1 MPPLRIVVFGP
12 SERVGVWAADRV
24 VDLNAADRH
33 LPADLLGLIEA
44 GVEGLD
50 AARAATDW
58 ALSTSPEGAVHRIA
72 DVVLRPPAV
81 RRPRI
86 GCAAGNYALH
96 TLGSAKRKGLA
107 ESNALAGLVSGD
119 TLPTPEE
126 VVARTRERGEP
137 RGFWKDFS
145 TPHGPGDDISYPDR
159 GRCLDYEGEVVA
171 VVGRVAKDVP
181 AGGGGDHVWGVT
193 LHNDLSIRQ
202 DAPSKVRPST
212 LSFNLA
218 KNWDGSA
225 SVGPS
230 IVVGLDPADIEVE
243 TRVNGELRQKYH
255 SGDMIFSHADFIEF
269 LSRDLTLLS
278 GDMISGGSGPGTAT
292 DADKDLSSGAD
303 ITDEQRAALYLQVGD
318 VVEVSS
324 PAIGT
329 LRNRIVAKSRG

>member
-1 MPPLRIVVFGP
+1 MAPLRIVVFGP
-12 SERVGVWAADRV
+12 SERVGAWIGDRV
-24 VDLNAADRH
+24 VDLNAADPL
-33 LPADLLGLIEA
+33 LPADLLGLIDA
-44 GVEGLD
+44 GADGID
-50 AARAATDW
+50 AARAAGERAFSASGHDNVVQ
-58 ALSTSPEGAVHRIA
+58 AIA
-72 DVVLRPPAV
+72 DVALRPPAV

-96 TLGSAKRKGLA
+96 TLGSAKRKGLG
-107 ESNALAGLVSGD
+107 ESNALAGLVAGEA
-119 TLPTPEE
+119 LPTPEE

-137 RGFWKDFS
+137 RGFWKDFAA
-145 TPHGPGDDISYPDR
+145 PHGPGDDIRYPDR
-159 GRCLDYEGEVVA
+159 CRRLDYEGEVVA
-171 VVGRVAKDVP
+171 VLARPAKDVP
-181 AGGGGDHVWGVT
+181 AGRGGEYIWGVT

-255 SGDMIFSHADFIEF
+255 SGGMIFSHADFIEF
-269 LSRDLTLLS
+269 ISRDFTLLP

-292 DADKDLSSGAD
+292 DADKDLRTGD
-303 ITDEQRAALYLQVGD
+303 EITPEQRAALYLQVGD

-329 LRNRIVAKSRG
+329 LRNRIVAKR